1 MKMKMIKRKQIRHVS
16 RPRSRHG
23 YKYSKYRKCL
33 DMMILIFS
41 KQHLS
46 NIWSWIH
53 EKVKQLWDWVEKQ
66 RLLENRNVIL
76 WIAISHVIKST
87 ILIDRKYL
95 SNYIVQSSY
104 CVYEIKLL
112 TALLYKTLKQNERL
126 LQTCQILKQNLIES
140 LCALNMYIN
149 NIINEKNMR
158 LKIEDNAR

>member
-1 MKMKMIKRKQIRHVS
+1 MELNSWKSKATLRLSWKTAFIRKSQCHPLNSI
-16 RPRSRHG
+16 
-23 YKYSKYRKCL
+23 
-33 DMMILIFS
+33 
-41 KQHLS
+41 S
-46 NIWSWIH
+46 NSFH
-53 EKVKQLWDWVEKQ
+53 
-66 RLLENRNVIL
+66 
-76 WIAISHVIKST
+76 A